1 MLAEAFVVASAAPA
15 LPVAQGC
22 SVARYTAKV
31 FHPLVL
37 EPYGR
42 VSPSF
47 APRYEDGNVF
57 EAMKCKS
64 CSATVTPAD
73 GKKLLEAEQRIE
85 AELRKVDVALEDRR
99 SIQKA
104 LKEQD
109 VKRLTGLV
117 AGEAGRASR
126 VWYGDQ
132 CESIEQF
139 TIRNLHQ
146 TTI

>member
-1 MLAEAFVVASAAPA
+1 MCF
-15 LPVAQGC
+15 
-22 SVARYTAKV
+22 KV

-42 VSPSF
+42 VSPSE

-85 AELRKVDVALEDRR
+85 AELRKVDAALEDRR

-132 CESIEQF
+132 CESIAICYSQL
-139 TIRNLHQ
+139 TLKDYI
-146 TTI
+146 